1 MHSIE
6 DSFIS
11 DSSIFNVI
19 NTISLELFI
28 FFPSIFAVLVPRE
41 ITCMNGC
48 PPFWGPQGLC
58 TREAYSSW
66 TFISQRIIHL
76 SHQRYTACTSYLI
89 SKLHQSNK
97 VNRRRDV
104 FDDSA
109 LYLNNCSLLPQVLQV
124 QKFTYYWSVKDLV
137 QILGWKDVNF
147 PGSRQLS
154 LVWNLE
160 RKLYLSRHLH
170 TTAWITHKL
179 GLSLTIC
186 SLDRVA
192 HQLFH
197 FLLLCWFSGFL
208 FFSFFFFFMV
218 NYWSRKCAQIW
229 KQQTNEWL

>member
-6 DSFIS
+6 DSSIS

-97 VNRRRDV
+97 VNRRRDMCLMTQHCILII
-104 FDDSA
+104 A
-109 LYLNNCSLLPQVLQV
+109 ACYL
-124 QKFTYYWSVKDLV
+124 
-137 QILGWKDVNF
+137 
-147 PGSRQLS
+147 R
-154 LVWNLE
+154 
-160 RKLYLSRHLH
+160 
-170 TTAWITHKL
+170 
-179 GLSLTIC
+179 
-186 SLDRVA
+186 
-192 HQLFH
+192 
-197 FLLLCWFSGFL
+197 
-208 FFSFFFFFMV
+208 
-218 NYWSRKCAQIW
+218 SRKYRSLHIIDQSRI
-229 KQQTNEWL
+229 